1 MVILPQPSDNDAIL
15 NPAFT
20 SALPQNTLNIVQLP
34 QPQRLGVL
42 EPLINADKCELLV
55 ILKSRTIKRGELKS
69 LLRGLYADNIIT
81 AIEKK

>member
-1 MVILPQPSDNDAIL
+1 M
-15 NPAFT
+15 
-20 SALPQNTLNIVQLP
+20 
-34 QPQRLGVL
+34 L